1 MSIEDLHDL
10 TPVPELDPESLGA
23 PPAPM
28 APPPLPMAPALGQPV
43 QDNRSQKLLTLA
55 ALATMIA
62 GGKATA
68 GFGSGVLQG
77 QQRMEN
83 ERQQRE
89 AVAMQERRY
98 QEQQALSQQARFQ
111 QEQQWYQQTLQQ
123 RQQSLMGAMGDI
135 RRQVSTV
142 KDKATY
148 DQQVEGYANLL
159 RSAGYRIDANWIRQ
173 VAPFSMPK
181 ASEQA
186 AKMID
191 DFQKDPIN
199 KGMLA
204 RPDLYVKQKWRL
216 DANGDGVAEE
226 YDTPAFYALAGRG
239 FAQDPETGAPVE
251 VPAEVA
257 KPGTPFQ
264 EILSA
269 DLMRFRTEN
278 RREPNPK
285 EKQAIVSAAVS
296 KSKENAPDPTL
307 NAIREVQL
315 QNLRN
320 APALPPNVQRRVDA
334 KSKAFDNQPAV
345 KRTQTMAEAV
355 AFADSLD
362 ANTKNPADDQALIYA
377 FAKAMDPDSVVREGE
392 YATVQKYGQSWAE
405 MFGFNAARI
414 FSNTAFLTPQARS
427 NMKQTIRSRYQAART
442 QYDNLASAYAKQI
455 DGITGQPGTGQDYL
469 VDYAGAFPGAVPEP
483 IAAPSGMPSYEEYLS
498 RKRGAR

>member
-10 TPVPELDPESLGA
+10 TPIPELEPDALGA

-28 APPPLPMAPALGQPV
+28 APPALPPAPQMGQPV

-62 GGKATA
+62 GGKATS
-68 GFGSGVLQG
+68 GFGSGILQG

-89 AVAMQERRY
+89 AQQINERRY
-98 QEQQALSQQARFQ
+98 QEQQAQSQQLRFQ
-111 QEQQWYQQTLQQ
+111 QEQQRYQQTLQQ

-173 VAPFSMPK
+173 AAPFSMPK

-191 DFQKDPIN
+191 DFQKEPIN
-199 KGMLA
+199 KGILA
-204 RPDLYVKQKWRL
+204 RPDLYVKQKWRI
-216 DANGDGVAEE
+216 DANGDGVPEE
-226 YDTPAFYALAGRG
+226 YDTPSFYALAGRG
-239 FAQDPETGAPVE
+239 FAQDPETGAPIE
-251 VPAEVA
+251 VPAEVS
-257 KPGTPFQ
+257 KPGNPFQ
-264 EILSA
+264 EIMAA
-269 DLMRFRTEN
+269 DLETFRVEN
-278 RREPNPK
+278 GRLPDSRERK
-285 EKQAIVSAAVS
+285 KIIARAVEESDRS
-296 KSKENAPDPTL
+296 KPDPTL
-307 NAIREVQL
+307 NAIRELQL
-315 QNLRN
+315 SNLRN

-334 KSKAFDNQPAV
+334 KSKAFDSQPAV

-355 AFADSLD
+355 LFADNLD
-362 ANTKNPADDQALIYA
+362 PNTKNPADDQALIYA

-392 YATVQKYGQSWAE
+392 YATVQKYGQSWADA
-405 MFGFNAARI
+405 FGFNAARI
-414 FSNTAFLTPQARS
+414 FSNTAFLTPQARA
-427 NMKQTIRSRYQAART
+427 NMKQAIRSRYQAART

-469 VDYAGAFPGAVPEP
+469 VDYAGAFPD
-483 IAAPSGMPSYEEYLS
+483 AALVQGNQQGS
-498 RKRGAR
+498 ARDKYKAREGR